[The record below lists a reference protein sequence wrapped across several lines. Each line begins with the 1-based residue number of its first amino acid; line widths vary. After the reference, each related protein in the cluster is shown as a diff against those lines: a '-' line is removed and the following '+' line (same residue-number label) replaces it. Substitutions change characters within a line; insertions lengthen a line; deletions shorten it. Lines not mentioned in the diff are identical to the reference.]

1 MKFIIKTTVV
11 VFWHLGFC
19 ASASAQCPLLL
30 NAHQVSL
37 QEALQTAREN
47 SPVLKTEQ
55 YNTTIAETDIITS
68 KLHYN
73 PTFEFNFM
81 NIAHKKYAEPQSAL
95 YSGVNNQ
102 YALQLGKPFQTAG
115 QRKNRIDIAYKNVVY
130 MENSYAE
137 AERTLLL
144 EVATKWLET
153 WMAQKQ
159 LDILTS
165 AKTNMDSLVLANKNR
180 YDNQVITQ
188 TDLYRTESLAKQLEI
203 QYKTASQEVANN
215 QRELRFLLGIDEA
228 ICVDTTDYFLWDI
241 SDDTA
246 YLIEQS
252 LQSRSDVL
260 TAHSFVEVSNSNIRL
275 QKSLANP
282 QPELGVFWN
291 PQNNV
296 PYWGFYASFDL
307 PFFNRNQGEIKK
319 SHLLKQQAEQHL
331 SALQNRLQSEIETA
345 YARYQLEH
353 RNMHSLQAILQQSQ
367 TILNN
372 VKYAYLR
379 GGTTI
384 IDFFEA
390 QRSWLETQQLYY
402 ETLQNYRLSYIQLL
416 YATGLINQL
425 AV

>member
-1 MKFIIKTTVV
+1 
-11 VFWHLGFC
+11 
-19 ASASAQCPLLL
+19 
-30 NAHQVSL
+30 
-37 QEALQTAREN
+37 
-47 SPVLKTEQ
+47 
-55 YNTTIAETDIITS
+55 
-68 KLHYN
+68 
-73 PTFEFNFM
+73 
-81 NIAHKKYAEPQSAL
+81 
-95 YSGVNNQ
+95 
-102 YALQLGKPFQTAG
+102 
-115 QRKNRIDIAYKNVVY
+115 AYKNVVFI
-130 MENSYAE
+130 ENSYAE

-215 QRELRFLLGIDEA
+215 QRELRLLLGIDEA

-260 TAHSFVEVSNSNIRL
+260 MAHSFVEVSNSNIRL

-416 YATGLINQL
+416 YATGLI
-425 AV
+425 